1 MCNDLYIYI
10 QRFQVNG
17 DNKKENVN
25 CGQQFHQYQQ
35 NEQSHKTTQY
45 ISVFVTIFTFE
56 IRGIK
61 KTKVTSQGSQAWLWS
76 SMPEI
81 LTVGI

>member
-1 MCNDLYIYI
+1 MNINFNLC
-10 QRFQVNG
+10 
-17 DNKKENVN
+17 
-25 CGQQFHQYQQ
+25 QQSLQYQQ
-35 NEQSHKTTQY
+35 NEQSHKKTQY
-45 ISVFVTIFTFE
+45 ISVFVTIFTYE

-61 KTKVTSQGSQAWLWS
+61 KTKVTSQGSQTWLWS